1 MRPLRRHVLPRHLG
15 PLHLPSQVCRSTAP
29 GLSGSPGLPTCAR
42 RPARAAAQWLITAAL
57 GFSLLLAGCAGPATV
72 SLQEVRDFADQSA
85 KLGAYKE
92 LATRYRDTYARER
105 VYLAPAAEQLARAND
120 LKRRAIYDDFISAQK
135 AVVLYMQTLSMLAGA
150 DRYDLGERLDDLGN
164 GIKAN
169 LDNGLDQRHVQ
180 AYTGM
185 TRLLTR
191 VIASNYQNRSV
202 QTMVRDGDRDLQR
215 LIDAMLTLTRLY
227 IKTHENEKKTVLGL
241 FDVELPM
248 ASKPQDRMLLTLA
261 KVHQLDKATEY
272 KLLDKRYALAVQGLT
287 KVSLGHQHL
296 REHLNDLQAADIKA
310 MLASYAS
317 DLQAIRLGL
326 AD

>member
-1 MRPLRRHVLPRHLG
+1 MRSARLPLLPLF
-15 PLHLPSQVCRSTAP
+15 LIA
-29 GLSGSPGLPTCAR
+29 LSMCL
-42 RPARAAAQWLITAAL
+42 
-57 GFSLLLAGCAGPATV
+57 SLLLGGCASTGGAV

-85 KLGAYKE
+85 KLGAYNE
-92 LATRYRDTYARER
+92 LSNRYRDTYAREQL
-105 VYLAPAAEQLARAND
+105 YLAPAAEKLGKETDA
-120 LKRRAIYDDFISAQK
+120 KRRAVYDDFVSAQK

-202 QTMVRDGDRDLQR
+202 QTMVRDGDRDLQT
-215 LIDAMLTLTRLY
+215 LLDAMLTITRLY
-227 IKTHENEKKTVLGL
+227 IKTHENEKKTVLGI
-241 FDVELPM
+241 FDVEIPM
-248 ASKPQDRMLLTLA
+248 ANKPQDRMLVTLA
-261 KVHQLDKATEY
+261 KVHHLNKTAEY
-272 KLLDKRYALAVQGLT
+272 KLLDKRYDLAVQGLT
-287 KVSLGHQHL
+287 KVSIGHQRL
-296 REHLNDLQAADIKA
+296 REHLNDVQGAEIRAL
-310 MLASYAS
+310 LVSYAR

-326 AD
+326 AGDN